1 MVPNFT
7 QEPQLITVLVQGEEA
22 VNRYPV
28 GIGNTVLLLDFNS
41 GKFWLKTNPNGFP
54 QPPRSFE
61 FKETTPQQVQ
71 NGSDG
76 VTREEF
82 NKLSEQINKLIA
94 ELGGEK

>member
-1 MVPNFT
+1 MIPNFT

-41 GKFWLKTNPNGFP
+41 GKFWIKTNPNGFP

-61 FKETTPQQVQ
+61 FKETTPQQIQ
-71 NGSDG
+71 NEGNG
-76 VTREEF
+76 VSRDEF
-82 NKLSEQINKLIA
+82 NSLSAKLDKLIA
-94 ELGGEK
+94 ELGGSK

>member
-41 GKFWLKTNPNGFP
+41 GKFWIKTNPNGFP

-61 FKETTPQQVQ
+61 FKETTPTNFQ
-71 NGSDG
+71 NEGAVSRD
-76 VTREEF
+76 EF
-82 NKLSEQINKLIA
+82 NSLSEKLDKLIA
-94 ELGGEK
+94 ELGGGK

>member
-1 MVPNFT
+1 MIPNFT

-28 GIGNTVLLLDFNS
+28 GIGNTVLLLDFNL
-41 GKFWLKTNPNGFP
+41 GKFWIKTNPNGFP
-54 QPPRSFE
+54 QTPRVFE
-61 FKETTPQQVQ
+61 FKEITPQNQ
-71 NGSDG
+71 NGSEV

>member
-41 GKFWLKTNPNGFP
+41 GKFWIKTNPNGFP
-54 QPPRSFE
+54 QQPRSFE
-61 FKETTPQQVQ
+61 FKETTPTNLQ
-71 NGSDG
+71 NEG
-76 VTREEF
+76 VVSRDEF
-82 NKLSEQINKLIA
+82 NSLSEKLDKLIA
-94 ELGGEK
+94 ELGGGK